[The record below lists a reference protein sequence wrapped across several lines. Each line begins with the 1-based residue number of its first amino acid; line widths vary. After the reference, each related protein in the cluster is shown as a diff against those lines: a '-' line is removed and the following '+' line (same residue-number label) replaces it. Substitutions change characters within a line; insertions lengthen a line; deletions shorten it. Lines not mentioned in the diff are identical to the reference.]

1 MPALLSFNEDALVYT
16 ILAAFQ
22 APPPTKNGGETQGG
36 IAISSGTKIIQRQSH
51 THTSTNLHFSKS
63 YQLLQMQRCFFC
75 TPHQLL
81 LPANFYNFMKFA
93 YHLFWVITNTKN
105 KRLRRQSA
113 IIKNVSA
120 DTGITLSRPPKF
132 TERTVRDYA
141 FREIFLLIFLLSP
154 FLHALL
160 STNFPYRNRNI

>member
-63 YQLLQMQRCFFC
+63 YQLLQTQRCVFLHT
-75 TPHQLL
+75 TPIAVARQLL
-81 LPANFYNFMKFA
+81 QF
-93 YHLFWVITNTKN
+93 HEIC
-105 KRLRRQSA
+105 
-113 IIKNVSA
+113 I
-120 DTGITLSRPPKF
+120 PP
-132 TERTVRDYA
+132 
-141 FREIFLLIFLLSP
+141 LLSN
-154 FLHALL
+154 H
-160 STNFPYRNRNI
+160 